1 MQAQNDMAWRRRVL
15 REEAVMERSLT
26 QSALAATR
34 PAVGTWGRNK
44 GYSTKAQRG
53 PSQREGQTQPIGPGG
68 TAFPKSRY
76 GNRSRAGTAPVTVGR
91 IQTPA
96 ATVRQMQN
104 LSGGD
109 GHGPFHVN
117 RDMLAPERSARDSRT
132 LPAGSPMASRK
143 VSDWMS
149 RGPQQ
154 RSASRSHYDNDDA
167 RSTFSAASYSSGT
180 SIQSYSGIYIYTYI
194 RTYKYKQMH
203 IHVYA
208 YANSTFSGRVI
219 FLLDRHR
226 V

>member
-1 MQAQNDMAWRRRVL
+1 MAWRRRVL

-53 PSQREGQTQPIGPGG
+53 PSQREGQTQPIGPGASG
-68 TAFPKSRY
+68 TFPKSRY

-91 IQTPA
+91 SQTPA

-109 GHGPFHVN
+109 GRGPFHVN
-117 RDMLAPERSARDSRT
+117 RDMMAPERSARENRT
-132 LPAGSPMASRK
+132 LPAGSRADTPVASRK

-180 SIQSYSGIYIYTYI
+180 SIQSYSDCTERSRSGGGLLGPLEPQVLAL
-194 RTYKYKQMH
+194 RMH
-203 IHVYA
+203 DLRA
-208 YANSTFSGRVI
+208 
-219 FLLDRHR
+219 
-226 V
+226 